1 MLLQNPLYL
10 GAVGPWMAH
19 GLAGSGAWGA
29 MVASGEARQG
39 TAERLIELH
48 ESEPRLWEGLGGSP
62 DSAHGRP
69 VLFTFPFADGHT
81 ASKTPDLF

>member
-39 TAERLIELH
+39 TAERLIKLH
-48 ESEPRLWEGLGGSP
+48 ESA
-62 DSAHGRP
+62 DSAQGPP